1 MAIESE
7 VIVGKLKEEGIDE
20 KLAIGI
26 SFETEEALNEWVGN
40 AKTFTAKPKD
50 ILEYTEDELKKM
62 ADEGK
67 VKALQALLDK
77 TRAQAKTKTE
87 PKVTDPKSTESPE
100 LKAIQEQLASLMT
113 EVKTTKE
120 ETQKAKFDS
129 YIELKTKGF
138 DPLEVSMLKS
148 TLSVTSTN
156 QEIDKAVSDYRAL
169 MVKRG
174 LRSYSS
180 ESVSSKGSGELDPSL
195 SSAIKGFVSSK
206 TQNKK

>member
-40 AKTFTAKPKD
+40 AKTFTTKPKD

-77 TRAQAKTKTE
+77 TRAQAKTKTD
-87 PKVTDPKSTESPE
+87 PKATDPKLTESPE

-120 ETQKAKFDS
+120 ESQKAKFDS
-129 YIELKTKGF
+129 YIESKTKGF

-180 ESVSSKGSGELDPSL
+180 ESVSSKESGELDPSL